1 MLHNFK
7 YYMKSLKSNT
17 VKSKNV
23 VDLFKKA
30 GEKRSTE
37 EELDSSGEDSES
49 HQRFKLVMRYMLATF
64 SLVFL
69 GLFFFVTSKSVYYQ
83 RLVEFSQGCC
93 TLQR

>member
-37 EELDSSGEDSES
+37 EELDSSGEDSE
-49 HQRFKLVMRYMLATF
+49 
-64 SLVFL
+64 
-69 GLFFFVTSKSVYYQ
+69 KSS
-83 RLVEFSQGCC
+83 EI
-93 TLQR
+93 

>member
-30 GEKRSTE
+30 GEKCSTE
-37 EELDSSGEDSES
+37 EELDSSGEDSE
-49 HQRFKLVMRYMLATF
+49 
-64 SLVFL
+64 
-69 GLFFFVTSKSVYYQ
+69 KSS
-83 RLVEFSQGCC
+83 EI
-93 TLQR
+93 